1 MKKPFYFTKEE
12 LPTGLLTV
20 GGQGVGKT
28 TLNYNLQYQHIKQGI
43 PFLVI
48 EREKYD
54 YRHWLKMDKR
64 VYVIKHKY
72 FRESF
77 SRPPCPE
84 IDEDDW
90 TNALVDITA
99 ETFGLMHASRG
110 YLLDCIKGLQRQNM
124 LLGNK
129 KYFTPLDLERYMDSN
144 IKDKKYF
151 SKEKD
156 YLSVCR
162 NRLKDIN
169 NTAGHIFNVEKGF
182 LDELLTRYCVL
193 ELNGLGED
201 VADFIINWLF
211 TWISKYRMAG
221 R

>member
-1 MKKPFYFTKEE
+1 MKKPYYFSKED
-12 LPTGLLTV
+12 LTRGLTSV

-28 TLNYNLQYQHIKQGI
+28 TMNYSLQYQHIKQGI

-72 FRESF
+72 FRESL

-90 TNALVDITA
+90 INALVDITA
-99 ETFGLMHASRG
+99 ETFGLWHASRG
-110 YLLDCIKGLQRQNM
+110 YLLDSIKGLQRQNM
-124 LLGNK
+124 LHNNK
-129 KYFTPLDLERYMDSN
+129 KYFTPLDLENYLDSN
-144 IKDKKYF
+144 IKNKKYF
-151 SKEKD
+151 GKEKD

-169 NTAGHIFNVEKGF
+169 NSAGHIFNVDKGF

-193 ELNGLGED
+193 ELNGLGTD

-221 R
+221 K